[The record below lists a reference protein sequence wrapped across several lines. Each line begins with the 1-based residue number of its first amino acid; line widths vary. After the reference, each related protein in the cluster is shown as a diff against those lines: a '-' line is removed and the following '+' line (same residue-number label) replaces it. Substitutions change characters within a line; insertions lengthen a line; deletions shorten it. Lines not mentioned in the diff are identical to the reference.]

1 MAENKLP
8 AYRWVILI
16 LVSCVAFMGNYSQF
30 QVSIYAVTL
39 MEGMGIDLAG
49 FNMLLMMPMLAGAV
63 TSIPL
68 GSLGDR
74 YGAKKIVGVLSVVAA
89 LGAFIRAFTMDSF
102 MWQMISTGLM
112 SLSICSMA
120 ACLLKI
126 YSVWF
131 QEKTDF
137 AMGIFFAT
145 ACLGIVVAQACGP
158 MFPSVFS
165 AYFSTAIIMAVL
177 AVLWNIF
184 VKDRPEGIDPLPP
197 EPILDYLKVA
207 AKSKNVWIIS
217 LAVGFG
223 LASTT
228 AYAGIAPQ
236 MLELEKGVTM
246 QMAGI
251 MAAVLTLGSSIGSI
265 IGPAI
270 VGRAGKTKYLLVC
283 LTVFGAI
290 CMFANWYMPMGIMM
304 WIGLILN
311 GTTTAFIGPV
321 LQAMPYQLPEI
332 RAKYAGSAG
341 GLVSAVSLLMTF
353 FLPVIFAAIAGDSME
368 INLGLNSI
376 CYLAAVIC
384 ILILPE
390 LGPEGKIAKEIAA
403 KEAAEMAAAE
413 KACADT
419 Q

>member
-1 MAENKLP
+1 MGENKLP
-8 AYRWVILI
+8 AYRWVILV

-39 MEGMGIDLAG
+39 MEDMGIDLAG
-49 FNMLLMMPMLAGAV
+49 FNMLLMMPMLAGAI

-74 YGAKKIVGVLSVVAA
+74 YGAKRIVGVLSVVAA
-89 LGAFIRAFTMDSF
+89 IGAFLRAFSMGSF
-102 MWQMISTGLM
+102 EMQLAATFLM

-137 AMGIFFAT
+137 AMGVFFAT

-158 MFPSVFS
+158 LFPSVYS
-165 AYFSTAIIMAVL
+165 AYLSTAVVMAVL

-184 VKDRPEGIDPLPP
+184 VKDRPEGIEPPPP
-197 EPILDYLKVA
+197 EPVIDYLKVA
-207 AKSKNVWIIS
+207 AKSKNVWLIAV
-217 LAVGFG
+217 AVGFG

-251 MAAVLTLGSSIGSI
+251 MAAVLTLGSSLGSL

-270 VGRAGKTKYLLVC
+270 VGRAGKTKYLIIC

-290 CMFANWYMPMGIMM
+290 CMFANWYMPMGVMM

-311 GTTTAFIGPV
+311 GTATAFVGPV

-353 FLPVIFAAIAGDSME
+353 FLPVIIASVAGDSME
-368 INLGLNSI
+368 LNLGLNSV
-376 CYLAAVIC
+376 CYLAAVAC
-384 ILILPE
+384 ILLLPE
-390 LGPEGKIAKEIAA
+390 LGPEGKIAKEIAE
-403 KEAAEMAAAE
+403 KEVTEMAAAAE
-413 KACADT
+413 
-419 Q
+419 